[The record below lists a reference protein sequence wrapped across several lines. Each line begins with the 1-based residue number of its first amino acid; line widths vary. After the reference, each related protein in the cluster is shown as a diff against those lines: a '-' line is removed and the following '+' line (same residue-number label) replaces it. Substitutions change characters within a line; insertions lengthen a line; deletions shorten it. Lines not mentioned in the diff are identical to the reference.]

1 MSTIQLL
8 FQRFFQFQSQ
18 IPTSLLQLSFFQF
31 HRYYIINSWSIRS
44 HLPLQ
49 IDQITPT
56 LTATISIY
64 ATNNTRIPPLRQ
76 PYPPNHLIIPH
87 STVLSVSRR
96 EQSQPVET
104 NTALSRRQ
112 CPIRGTSRSFSPP
125 PSFPSPPLPQ
135 PELENAT
142 TSSISRGRR
151 REHRCSIGL
160 LLPPLSLS
168 FPSCTRYIHM
178 QIYSASVRAPAY
190 YAYTRGSAGPSRACC
205 RCSGEGHKLNDV
217 NALSTLCRRGETT
230 HELSLSLLLFT
241 PTASHVSPSH
251 SHRYIGPRV
260 TSTIHANP

>member
-1 MSTIQLL
+1 M
-8 FQRFFQFQSQ
+8 
-18 IPTSLLQLSFFQF
+18 
-31 HRYYIINSWSIRS
+31 
-44 HLPLQ
+44 PLQ

-125 PSFPSPPLPQ
+125 SPPPLPAR
-135 PELENAT
+135 PGERHDEFDF
-142 TSSISRGRR
+142 GGG
-151 REHRCSIGL
+151 SIGVPVCFFPL
-160 LLPPLSLS
+160 CLSLS
-168 FPSCTRYIHM
+168 PAAPVTSICKFILPC
-178 QIYSASVRAPAY
+178 ASVRAPAY
-190 YAYTRGSAGPSRACC
+190 TRSSAGPSRACC

-230 HELSLSLLLFT
+230 HDPLSPSTHPYHPHFSVPLSLHRPSSDLDDPRQPLTRPLLT
-241 PTASHVSPSH
+241 DYNYRGVPCGSP
-251 SHRYIGPRV
+251 RMDEEER
-260 TSTIHANP
+260 

>member
-8 FQRFFQFQSQ
+8 FQLQFFQFQSQ

-64 ATNNTRIPPLRQ
+64 ATNNTQIPPLRQ
-76 PYPPNHLIIPH
+76 PYPPNHLIILH

-230 HELSLSLLLFT
+230 HELSLSLSFYPPLPH
-241 PTASHVSPSH
+241 PTFLRPTLT
-251 SHRYIGPRV
+251 V
-260 TSTIHANP
+260 TSALE

>member
-1 MSTIQLL
+1 M
-8 FQRFFQFQSQ
+8 
-18 IPTSLLQLSFFQF
+18 
-31 HRYYIINSWSIRS
+31 
-44 HLPLQ
+44 PLQ